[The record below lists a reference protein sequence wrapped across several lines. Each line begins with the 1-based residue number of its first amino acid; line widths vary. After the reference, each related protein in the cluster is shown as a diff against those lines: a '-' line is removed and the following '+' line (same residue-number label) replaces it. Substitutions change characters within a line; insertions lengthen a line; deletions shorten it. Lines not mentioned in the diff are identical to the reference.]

1 MAKPTKGEPHLGVVI
16 WDDAKG
22 DSLKQLTLDDVHLF
36 HMPTVMQTLGWIL
49 KDDEKG
55 VTIANER
62 CLDIGD
68 ETYRSPTF
76 VPRSLVR
83 SVTPF
88 KLTSPKASKP
98 HAKSAAVVDPVVAG
112 PESAPS

>member
-1 MAKPTKGEPHLGVVI
+1 MEKPTKVEPHLGVVV
-16 WDDAKG
+16 WYDAKG

-36 HMPTVMQTLGWIL
+36 HMPTVMQTLGWIM

-62 CLDIGD
+62 CLDVGD

-76 VPRSLVR
+76 IPRVLVR

-88 KLTSPKASKP
+88 KLSSPPKRKKN
-98 HAKSAAVVDPVVAG
+98 AKSPVDSAVVADHPAP
-112 PESAPS
+112 PEG